1 MARTSETNLKIRNNG
16 VPLGTGSFNTIDLAG
31 TVSASDEGGG
41 VVLVTGTGGGSGSNF
56 DIQPV
61 TPVASSNNVTLD
73 LTTLPHV
80 FTAIKG
86 ITKNGQLLTAGD
98 ATFGWSVAGNTA
110 TVLNAGVSD
119 QFEVEYNY

>member
-1 MARTSETNLKIRNNG
+1 MARTGETSLKIKNNG
-16 VPLGTGSFNTIDLAG
+16 VVLTGSFNTLDFAG
-31 TVSASDEGGG
+31 TIAGTDEGGG
-41 VVLVTGTGGGSGSNF
+41 VVLVTGSGGGSGSNF

-61 TPVASSNNVTLD
+61 TPVTSGSNITLD

-86 ITKNGQLLTAGD
+86 INKNGQLLTQAD
-98 ATFGWSVAGNTA
+98 ATFGWSVTGNTA
-110 TVLNAGVSD
+110 TVLNAGNTD